1 MKKLLLSIAFIATTG
16 FATVAQTVPLQ
27 SNWKILAGDAYYNT
41 LNLSAV
47 SSVALKKPVMDVL
60 YVLDRVNGKINLL
73 DVSNPTS
80 PVVMPKTLTPTVATI
95 ATFKMNK
102 IRVAEDGV
110 IYATSL
116 QIAAAGNKIFIN
128 RWSDHDSSPTSY
140 EISANG
146 LRAGDSFAVYGT
158 GANTRFFIGG
168 AGNTQIIICKYDVDG
183 TTIVLDKYVTTHA
196 TTIEQARG
204 SISAVSETQLWI
216 ESPTSPLKARKV
228 TVGVS
233 TTTDDA
239 VISNSNTDYAPE
251 YSNAEYFGEGSKK
264 YLAVFGAV
272 VGGTAGSTLATTN
285 KGYEFKIFNIS
296 NSETNP
302 TQVSFTKLFDIPAVN
317 TLGGSNTSGFADVG
331 IQKHSDGTY
340 TFYHAVFGGGLASY
354 TSTLALPVSLSSFNA
369 ALVKGESTIT
379 WSTASETNNK
389 GFEVL
394 RSTDGKSFSV
404 VDFVA
409 SKAANGNSS
418 TSLNYSYVDRK
429 AQSGISY
436 YRLKQIDLN
445 GTSELFDQ
453 IRSVDLKLN
462 ATAVQVYPNPA
473 TSYVKVKTSTTD
485 FKNLKYD
492 LFDLNGKLVLSEKGK
507 DTEQELSL
515 KGLAPS
521 VYYLKVSTNTE
532 QKMIKII
539 KN

>member
-1 MKKLLLSIAFIATTG
+1 MKKLLLCLMLASASFIS
-16 FATVAQTVPLQ
+16 FSQTVPLTKD
-27 SNWKILAGDAYYNT
+27 WYIAPAAGTAVTINNSSIAYYNG
-41 LNLSAV
+41 
-47 SSVALKKPVMDVL
+47 KL
-60 YVLDRVNGKINLL
+60 YVADRN
-73 DVSNPTS
+73 
-80 PVVMPKTLTPTVATI
+80 
-95 ATFKMNK
+95 
-102 IRVAEDGV
+102 
-110 IYATSL
+110 
-116 QIAAAGNKIFIN
+116 NKIFIVN
-128 RWSDHDSSPTSY
+128 PLNGSWSATNVLFTDPLWTESYKYTKIRVSSDGAIYAVAMGLVSSGSATLYIYKWDSDADVTPTRSVINVPKRVG
-140 EISANG
+140 ES
-146 LRAGDSFAVYGT
+146 LAVVGT
-158 GANTRFFIGG
+158 GTNATIYVSG
-168 AGNTQIIICKYDVDG
+168 ATNNQMYMCTTTDG
-183 TTIVLDKYVTTHA
+183 DTFTLNKTIVLNA
-196 TTIEQARG
+196 TTDNYARG
-204 SISAVSETQLWI
+204 SISPISDTEFIINGPSSVGI
-216 ESPTSPLKARKV
+216 RKITIDKTLG
-228 TVGVS
+228 TVLS
-233 TTTDDA
+233 TTSIPTPIEP
-239 VISNSNTDYAPE
+239 V
-251 YSNAEYFGEGSKK
+251 YSNAEYFEDGTRK
-264 YLAVFGAV
+264 YLTLSGSVIGATPTNN
-272 VGGTAGSTLATTN
+272 VGVRIRIYDITTITAPVLVSASEMFSATPPPVT
-285 KGYEFKIFNIS
+285 
-296 NSETNP
+296 
-302 TQVSFTKLFDIPAVN
+302 
-317 TLGGSNTSGFADVG
+317 GGSNPSGYADAIAIKNANG
-331 IQKHSDGTY
+331 SH
-340 TFYHAVFGGGLASY
+340 TFFHVVFGHGLASY
-354 TSTLALPVSLSSFNA
+354 TTDGTLPVSLSSFNA